1 MTLCR
6 YFDIFQ
12 QHSYTAQNVQG
23 ICTCLVFLGINWGFA
38 INWVFAI
45 NWGLMPAQTILLSLS
60 LASALARRY

>member
-38 INWVFAI
+38 INW
-45 NWGLMPAQTILLSLS
+45 GLMPAQTILLSLS
-60 LASALARRY
+60 LASARRY